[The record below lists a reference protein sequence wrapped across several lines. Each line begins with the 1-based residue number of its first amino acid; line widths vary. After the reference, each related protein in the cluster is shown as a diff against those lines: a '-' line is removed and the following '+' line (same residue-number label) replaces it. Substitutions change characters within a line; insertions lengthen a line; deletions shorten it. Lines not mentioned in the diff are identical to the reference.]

1 MGRKKSWKS
10 GEIKSM
16 QTFMYRSTINNTT
29 QGSITINAVDTSKT
43 IVPSSQ
49 SVDNTPTERITGNS
63 RAHYL
68 SNSTTVNTIARNG
81 HLGGTGY
88 PNGARHVVE
97 FY

>member
-1 MGRKKSWKS
+1 
-10 GEIKSM
+10 M
-16 QTFMYRSTINNTT
+16 QTFMYRSTINNST

-49 SVDNTPTERITGNS
+49 SVDDTTYERITGNS

-68 SNSTTVNTIARNG
+68 GNSTTVNTIARNG
-81 HLGGTGY
+81 HQGGTGY
-88 PNGARHVVE
+88 PNGAGHVVE

>member
-1 MGRKKSWKS
+1 VGRKKSWKS

-16 QTFMYRSTINNTT
+16 QTFMYRSTINNST

-49 SVDNTPTERITGNS
+49 SVDDTTYERITGNS

-68 SNSTTVNTIARNG
+68 GNSTTVNTIARNG
-81 HLGGTGY
+81 HQGGTGY
-88 PNGARHVVE
+88 PNGAGHVVE